1 VSDDGKS
8 LKFGKLEHRL
18 FMNGYLII
26 FVRKSRQLMESNFL
40 IQPNSNIHPMGLSS
54 ALKEKVQAYGRLGL
68 EGAANT
74 QRAYKADLK
83 DFNGWCAV
91 NGQIPFPVSPE
102 TLAAYVSHLADSRK
116 WATINRRLAA
126 ISKLHQLN
134 NLETPTQDRIFR
146 IVMEGI
152 KRIKGI
158 RQKQAPAFR
167 LTILKQ
173 LLRDFD
179 VELNANLRN
188 KALILLGFTGAFRR
202 SELVALNIQDLNF
215 TDEGLIIS
223 LKKSKTN
230 QYGDHEEKA
239 IFYSPEA
246 TLCPIRNLKAWIE
259 KLNKT
264 SEALFVRVRKG
275 DKVTSNR
282 LTDKTVND
290 LVKTYFGK
298 EFSAHSLRTSFITIA
313 KINGADDSEIMRQS
327 KHKTSAMIQR
337 YTRIEDIKKHN
348 AGMKLGL

>member
-1 VSDDGKS
+1 MKS
-8 LKFGKLEHRL
+8 NL
-18 FMNGYLII
+18 
-26 FVRKSRQLMESNFL
+26 S
-40 IQPNSNIHPMGLSS
+40 IQTDQNINSVGLSID
-54 ALKEKVQAYGRLGL
+54 LKEKVNEYGRLGL
-68 EGAANT
+68 EGAVNT

-83 DFNGWCAV
+83 DFNDWCET

-102 TLAAYVSHLADSRK
+102 TLAAYVSHLADTCK

-134 NLETPTQDRIFR
+134 NLETPTQNRIFR

-152 KRIKGI
+152 KRTKGI
-158 RQKQAPAFR
+158 RQNQAPAFK
-167 LTILKQ
+167 LNILKQ

-179 VELNANLRN
+179 TESNADLRN
-188 KALILLGFTGAFRR
+188 KALLLLGFTGAFRR
-202 SELVALNIQDLNF
+202 SELVALNIENLDF
-215 TDEGLIIS
+215 TEDGLIVS
-223 LKKSKTN
+223 LQKSKTN
-230 QYGDHEEKA
+230 QYGDYEEKA

-246 TLCPIRNLKAWIE
+246 ILCPIRTLKSWIQRLD
-259 KLNKT
+259 KS

-275 DKVTSNR
+275 DKITSDR

-290 LVKTYFGK
+290 LVKTYFGE
-298 EFSAHSLRTSFITIA
+298 EFSAHSLRASFITIA

>member
-1 VSDDGKS
+1 
-8 LKFGKLEHRL
+8 
-18 FMNGYLII
+18 
-26 FVRKSRQLMESNFL
+26 MESNL
-40 IQPNSNIHPMGLSS
+40 LVQVNQNISS
-54 ALKEKVQAYGRLGL
+54 FELPPDLKEKVNDYGRLGL
-68 EGAANT
+68 EGAVNT
-74 QRAYKADLK
+74 QRAYRADLK
-83 DFNGWCAV
+83 DFNGWCTTS
-91 NGQIPFPVSPE
+91 GQIPFPVSPE
-102 TLAAYVSHLADSRK
+102 TLAAYVSHLADTCK

-134 NLETPTQDRIFR
+134 NSETPTQNRIFR

-152 KRIKGI
+152 KRTKGI

-167 LTILKQ
+167 LNILKQ

-179 VELNANLRN
+179 TEFNANLRN
-188 KALILLGFTGAFRR
+188 KALLLLGFTGAFRR
-202 SELVALNIQDLNF
+202 SELVALNVEDLDF

-223 LKKSKTN
+223 LQKSKTN
-230 QYGDHEEKA
+230 QYGDYEEKA

-246 TLCPIRNLKAWIE
+246 ILCPVRTLKAWIQ

-264 SEALFVRVRKG
+264 SDALFVRVRKG
-275 DKVTSNR
+275 DRITSDR

-290 LVKTYFGK
+290 LVKTYFGE
-298 EFSAHSLRTSFITIA
+298 EFSAHSLRASFITIA

-348 AGMKLGL
+348 AAMKLGL